1 MSAPKR
7 FFSPLLSLLLAVVLG
22 FGLGG
27 CVTTGLPAA
36 SASPW
41 QPVPL
46 ATTANPLDVAFR
58 DDRHGFLVG
67 SNRLILETE
76 DGGASWQERAL
87 DLPVEENFRLISID
101 FRGDEG
107 WIVGQPGLLLHSSDG
122 GRQWTRLF
130 LDTKLP
136 GEPYLISALGP
147 KQAELATNVGAIY
160 RTEDAGASW
169 QALVGDAAGS
179 VRDLRRGDD
188 GRYVSVS
195 SLGNFFATWDPG
207 QPSWQVHQRVSS
219 QRLQSMGFQPDGELW
234 MVARGAQIRLNSEP
248 GDVEAW
254 GRAIIPI
261 TNGYGYL
268 DLAWDPRG
276 TLWTGGGSGTLLSS
290 ADGGQSWN
298 KDPVGA
304 AQPTNF
310 TRFVFTADGKG
321 FVLGERGVLLRWVG

>member
-1 MSAPKR
+1 
-7 FFSPLLSLLLAVVLG
+7 
-22 FGLGG
+22 
-27 CVTTGLPAA
+27 
-36 SASPW
+36 
-41 QPVPL
+41 
-46 ATTANPLDVAFR
+46 
-58 DDRHGFLVG
+58 
-67 SNRLILETE
+67 
-76 DGGASWQERAL
+76 
-87 DLPVEENFRLISID
+87 
-101 FRGDEG
+101 
-107 WIVGQPGLLLHSSDG
+107 
-122 GRQWTRLF
+122 
-130 LDTKLP
+130 
-136 GEPYLISALGP
+136 
-147 KQAELATNVGAIY
+147 
-160 RTEDAGASW
+160 
-169 QALVGDAAGS
+169 
-179 VRDLRRGDD
+179 
-188 GRYVSVS
+188 
-195 SLGNFFATWDPG
+195 
-207 QPSWQVHQRVSS
+207 
-219 QRLQSMGFQPDGELW
+219 MGFQPDGELW